1 MLTLWGLLQ
10 VSFTF
15 TSREGKLVFKSVR
28 MFCKKLLDPC
38 QSLLMFTLK
47 VSGRALG
54 FLACQETATTVM
66 ILGLCLYFLT
76 KRSFLIPPWSLL
88 FPAFASSCEHP
99 IVRLPQSQMLFFCTP
114 ETQQGIQGEFLSI
127 PTMVVFP
134 RAGAGSDPLVAP
146 RAETPQTP
154 T

>member
-54 FLACQETATTVM
+54 FLAGQENATTVM
-66 ILGLCLYFLT
+66 FLGY
-76 KRSFLIPPWSLL
+76 
-88 FPAFASSCEHP
+88 ASISSP
-99 IVRLPQSQMLFFCTP
+99 SVPS
-114 ETQQGIQGEFLSI
+114 
-127 PTMVVFP
+127 
-134 RAGAGSDPLVAP
+134 
-146 RAETPQTP
+146 
-154 T
+154 